1 LLNKDTVLQLLSQK
15 GSAAETP
22 RPFRAPGKRKFSL
35 PATLLE
41 FQPEYILGARISRT
55 SHKVASVALAG
66 LEAGSLA
73 PLIGRPNLLK
83 PEEVAAKVLAVVNV
97 LGSDKGPFGLLLP
110 DGVVRVSILDFEM
123 LPAGR
128 KEQESL
134 IRWKMKP
141 LLPYPLEEARLSF
154 EVAAKEPKGVEAL
167 VMAVR
172 KSVVAEY
179 ESALKALNGEVTL
192 VLPSSAALL
201 PLLDEDAAAGEL
213 LLNISPT
220 HLTAVVAK
228 GQQIRL
234 WRSQA
239 MSGKTSG
246 EGLAAVSEEA
256 VRTLAAS
263 HDYLDLEITR
273 VRICARPGVPED
285 WVTELGR
292 RLLREVRDLVPNPRI
307 SGIKLSDEEGQ
318 ILREFGAP
326 VCGLVA
332 NAA

>member
-1 LLNKDTVLQLLSQK
+1 MNKEKILQLLPRK
-15 GSAAETP
+15 GPSGDKP
-22 RPFRAPGKRKFSL
+22 RTFRAPGKRKFSL
-35 PATLLE
+35 PATLIE

-55 SHKVASVALAG
+55 SRKVASVALADLKG
-66 LEAGSLA
+66 GSLD
-73 PLIGRPNLLK
+73 PLLGRPNILK
-83 PEEVAAKVLAVVNV
+83 PEDVARSVVAVAKVL
-97 LGSDKGPFGLLLP
+97 GGEKGPFGLLLP
-110 DGVVRVSILDFEM
+110 DGVVRVSILDFET
-123 LPAGR
+123 LPASH
-128 KEQESL
+128 KEQETL
-134 IRWKMKP
+134 IRWKMKQ
-141 LLPYPLEEARLSF
+141 LLPFPVEDARLSF
-154 EVAAKEPKGVEAL
+154 ELAAKETGGVEAV

-179 ESALKALNGEVTL
+179 ESALNSLNGEVTL

-201 PLLDEDAAAGEL
+201 PLMDEEAPAGEL

-228 GQQIRL
+228 GRQVRL

-239 MSGKTSG
+239 MTGKTAG

-263 HDYLDLEITR
+263 HDHLDLEINQI
-273 VRICARPGVPED
+273 RICARPGVPRD
-285 WVTELGR
+285 WILDLGHKVAR
-292 RLLREVRDLVPNPRI
+292 DVRDVVTNARAIGL
-307 SGIKLSDEEGQ
+307 KLTEEEGD
-318 ILREFGAP
+318 ILSEFGAT